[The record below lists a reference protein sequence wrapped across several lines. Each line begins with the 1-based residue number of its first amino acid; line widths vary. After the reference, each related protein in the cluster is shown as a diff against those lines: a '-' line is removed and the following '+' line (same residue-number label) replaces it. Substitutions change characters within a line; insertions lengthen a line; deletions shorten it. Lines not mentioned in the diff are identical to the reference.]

1 MILILYNFNV
11 DVEFTDRP
19 KLKIV
24 EKVPQYAANLR
35 PPKMQKRLI
44 LMRGPE
50 LVHNNLLHKQFG
62 IVAMGGGRLRYGHYE
77 MIRLGKFMEAT
88 KIV

>member
-1 MILILYNFNV
+1 MTENIFIHCNINV
-11 DVEFTDRP
+11 DVEFADRP
-19 KLKIV
+19 KLRIV
-24 EKVPQYAANLR
+24 EKVPQYTANLR

-62 IVAMGGGRLRYGHYE
+62 IVAMGGGRLRHGHYE
-77 MIRLGKFMEAT
+77 MIRLG
-88 KIV
+88 